1 MTIEK
6 KRQEI
11 DRIDAQILELLNQ
24 RANAAVEIGKAK
36 KKQAADTFVP
46 ARERQVLERLLKK
59 NKGPLKDEAV
69 LSIYRQV
76 IAASRQLAGPTK
88 VAYLGP
94 EGTFTHVAVLQKFGE
109 TADLRPTES
118 IAEVFAEVEKG
129 NAEYG
134 VVPMENS
141 TEGVV
146 RPTLDMFVESSLSI
160 CAEIYLD
167 IALHLLSK
175 SKFDAITRVYS
186 MPQPF
191 AQCRTWIKTNMPQ
204 AELVEVASTA
214 KAAQIAAK
222 EPGSAAIGTDLAARL
237 YKLKIVREN
246 IEDSAA
252 NRTRFLL
259 IGQAESRPSGRDKT
273 SIMFSVKHQ
282 AGALYRALGVLD
294 KYDIN
299 MTMIES
305 RPTRQKPWEYI
316 FFVDFLGHQSEAH
329 VAKALERLREDSL
342 FLRVLGSYPE
352 AE

>member
-6 KRQEI
+6 NRQEI
-11 DRIDAQILELLNQ
+11 DRLDAQILDLLNR
-24 RANAAVEIGKAK
+24 RAKAALEIGKAK
-36 KKQAADTFVP
+36 KKQAADAFVP
-46 ARERQVLERLLKK
+46 WRERQVLERLAKR
-59 NKGPLKDEAV
+59 NKGPLSDAAV
-69 LSIYRQV
+69 LSIYRQI
-76 IAASRQLAGPTK
+76 IAASRQLLGPTK
-88 VAYLGP
+88 VAYFGP
-94 EGTFTHVAVLQKFGE
+94 QGTFTHIAALQKFGE
-109 TADLRPTES
+109 LADLRPIDS
-118 IAEVFAEVEKG
+118 IADVFAEVEKG
-129 NAEYG
+129 NADYG

-141 TEGVV
+141 TEGVI

-167 IALHLLSK
+167 IAQHLLSN
-175 SKFDAITRVYS
+175 SPFEQITRIYS

-191 AQCRTWIKTNMPQ
+191 AQCRTWIKTNLPR

-222 EPGSAAIGTDLAARL
+222 EPGAAAIGTDLAARL
-237 YKLKIVREN
+237 YKLKIVREH
-246 IEDSAA
+246 IEDTSS
-252 NRTRFLL
+252 NRTRFLV
-259 IGQAESRPSGRDKT
+259 IGQAESRPSGKDKT

-282 AGALYRALGVLD
+282 AGALYRTLAVLD

-316 FFVDFLGHQSEAH
+316 FFVDFLGHQDEPR
-329 VAKALERLREDSL
+329 VAKALEHLREGSL